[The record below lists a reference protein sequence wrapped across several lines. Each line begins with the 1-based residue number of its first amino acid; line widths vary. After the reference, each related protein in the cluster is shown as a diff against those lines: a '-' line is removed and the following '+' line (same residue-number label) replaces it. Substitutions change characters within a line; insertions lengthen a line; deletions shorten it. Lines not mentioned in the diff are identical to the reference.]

1 VVPLKKVMVPV
12 GVPVP
17 EVGFTLAVRVTPLV
31 APTLTEDGV
40 TLAVVVVAV
49 LAGADVTVKT
59 AG

>member
-1 VVPLKKVMVPV
+1 MKKVMVPV

-40 TLAVVVVAV
+40 TLAVVVV

>member
-1 VVPLKKVMVPV
+1 MKKVMVPV